1 MKQAIHC
8 NLLHGKPVTDIN
20 VCLDKIYLTVVNIEV
35 IFIIFENVG
44 GFPQLSFID
53 VCQLRLRHVKFH
65 LVL

>member
-8 NLLHGKPVTDIN
+8 NLLHGKPITDTN
-20 VCLDKIYLTVVNIEV
+20 ACLDKIYLTILNIKA

-44 GFPQLSFID
+44 GFPQLSPKD
-53 VCQLRLRHVKFH
+53 ACQLRLRYLKFH